1 MSREERARA
10 RRLMQIRLDKRKG
23 CIPRLKSECGKAR
36 CAGRPVF
43 VKNYSVVSGKYTG
56 ANRGQYCRRPRNSG
70 AA

>member
-10 RRLMQIRLDKRKG
+10 RRLMQVRLDKRKG

-43 VKNYSVVSGKYTG
+43 VKPYSVVSGKYAG
-56 ANRGQYCRRPRNSG
+56 ANRGQYCRGSRSR
-70 AA
+70 A